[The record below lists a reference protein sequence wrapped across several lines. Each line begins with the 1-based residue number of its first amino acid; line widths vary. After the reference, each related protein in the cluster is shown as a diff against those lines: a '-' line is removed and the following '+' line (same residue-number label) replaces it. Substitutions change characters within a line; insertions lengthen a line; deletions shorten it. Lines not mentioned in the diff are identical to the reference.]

1 MFTARITPSKI
12 DWTTLNTLV
21 AFHYGEV
28 GNLALKFNRV
38 EIKSYYHIFKKPIV
52 TYNVFSKINIFSLEK
67 KIGVRRAPSCGC
79 VRPVHKWTSIL
90 RKSLLRQERAWVFS
104 SRDRR
109 LS

>member
-38 EIKSYYHIFKKPIV
+38 EIKSYYHILKDP
-52 TYNVFSKINIFSLEK
+52 
-67 KIGVRRAPSCGC
+67 
-79 VRPVHKWTSIL
+79 
-90 RKSLLRQERAWVFS
+90 
-104 SRDRR
+104 
-109 LS
+109 